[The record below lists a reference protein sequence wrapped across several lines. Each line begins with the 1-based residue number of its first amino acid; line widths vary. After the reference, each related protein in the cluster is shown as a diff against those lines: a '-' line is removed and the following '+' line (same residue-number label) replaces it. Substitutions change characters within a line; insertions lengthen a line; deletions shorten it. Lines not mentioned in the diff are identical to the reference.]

1 MKRQDMPVHELPS
14 LARYLNEVFDF
25 RATAATLTD
34 SRVAPEI
41 PPSAVFLAAF
51 HGFAFRLPSFQQL
64 EAELTQ
70 PALQQ
75 WIGAGRAFRDDVLR
89 YSLAGFHLEGLE
101 RMLVQ
106 VNRTLKRNKALDTG
120 RVQGRIVAALD
131 GIEVLSSYSRYCDSC
146 LQRRVSVRKAGVKT
160 EQVQYYHRAVGCQI
174 VNSPSKPFLALEWL
188 QPGEGEDTAA
198 LRLLRKLPDLYG
210 SRFFDILLLDA
221 LYAQAPVLKLADQIG
236 WDLVISLKQN
246 QRELYQSAVRLFAS
260 RPADS
265 SGTERHDGK
274 EYQFQLWDSE
284 GFPFTADHPQPV
296 RVVRSEEKLTQN
308 HYRRGKLE
316 PETTEHEWLWIT
328 TLDSQAFP
336 ATLVRRLGHD
346 RWKLENNGWND
357 LTQNWAF
364 KHGFLHACRHRPQT
378 VSEKGERTPAEV
390 EAVESGSHPQTG
402 LEEGERTPAKVE
414 GAEDGGRPESGSEQ
428 SERTPAKAEGVDDG
442 SRPQTGSE
450 QGERTPVANRG
461 LATVSLILLLAF
473 TLCSAFIHCHS
484 KLFRRYSMSAI
495 EVARQLRFSV
505 SKLPPN
511 IRAPDAPAATHPA

>member
-1 MKRQDMPVHELPS
+1 VR
-14 LARYLNEVFDF
+14 
-25 RATAATLTD
+25 
-34 SRVAPEI
+34 SRH

-51 HGFAFRLPSFQQL
+51 HGFVFRLPSFQQL

-70 PALQQ
+70 PALQR
-75 WIGAGRAFRDDVLR
+75 WIGADRAFHDDVLR
-89 YSLAGFHLEGLE
+89 YSLSGFQLESLE

-131 GIEVLSSYSRYCDSC
+131 GIEVLSSYSRCCDSC
-146 LQRRVSVRKAGVKT
+146 LERRVFVRQAGVKV

-174 VNSPSKPFLALEWL
+174 VNSSCKPFMAIEWL
-188 QPGEGEDTAA
+188 QPREGEDTAA
-198 LRLLRKLPDLYG
+198 LRLLGKLPDLYG

-221 LYAQAPVLKLADQIG
+221 LYAQAPVLKLAERNG

-246 QRELYQSAVRLFAS
+246 QRDLYQSAIRLFAS
-260 RPADS
+260 RSADFN
-265 SGTERHDGK
+265 GTERQQGK
-274 EYQFQLWDSE
+274 SYQFQLWDSE
-284 GFPFTADHPQPV
+284 GLPFSADHPQPV

-308 HYRRGKLE
+308 RYRRGALQ

-328 TLDSQAFP
+328 TLDAQAFP

-346 RWKLENNGWND
+346 RWKQENNGWND

-378 VSEKGERTPAEV
+378 PNA
-390 EAVESGSHPQTG
+390 
-402 LEEGERTPAKVE
+402 EGERK
-414 GAEDGGRPESGSEQ
+414 
-428 SERTPAKAEGVDDG
+428 
-442 SRPQTGSE
+442 
-450 QGERTPVANRG
+450 PVANRG
-461 LATVSLILLLAF
+461 LAAVAIILLLAF

-484 KLFRRYSMSAI
+484 KIFRRYPTSTI
-495 EVARQLRFSV
+495 EVAHQLRSSL

-511 IRAPDAPAATHPA
+511 IRAPDSPAVVHSA